1 MVFLILENNLKN
13 HFSKQNNK
21 NYLIKKRSKNDDMI
35 QMSTC
40 YEWVKKE
47 IQNIIKQKKKS
58 GAVCM
63 TERTLTNLTKKK
75 TLTNSENN
83 NERN

>member
-21 NYLIKKRSKNDDMI
+21 NYLIKKRSKNDGMV

-47 IQNIIKQKKKS
+47 IQKYHKTKKKS

-63 TERTLTNLTKKK
+63 TERTLTN
-75 TLTNSENN
+75 SENN